1 MANCLNNLGVAY
13 ENLND
18 YQNEL
23 KYKEMALDM
32 YKRLDIGVWKIEFS
46 IKILN
51 LFSIRLLNFT
61 RIIQN

>member
-1 MANCLNNLGVAY
+1 MAMANCLNNLGVAY

-32 YKRLDIGVWKIEFS
+32 YKRLDIGV
-46 IKILN
+46 
-51 LFSIRLLNFT
+51 
-61 RIIQN
+61 